1 MPAARI
7 RPCSDSWA
15 PRHRFFNKEL
25 SPDGRMDRRSE
36 LPRFTAPA
44 RHDACAGWES
54 AFRDDLYG
62 TDVGNCAG
70 KQKQRVVVNTTREQP
85 LPVTDICPVQV
96 VPEC

>member
-15 PRHRFFNKEL
+15 PRHRFFTKEL

-62 TDVGNCAG
+62 TDVGDWQELFARGVHNNSLLLLSCAA
-70 KQKQRVVVNTTREQP
+70 
-85 LPVTDICPVQV
+85 
-96 VPEC
+96 